1 MELVVLHD
9 VQNAF
14 NSTWVR
20 VANTQGISD
29 IHIGDRF
36 REQGF
41 GPGAEELE
49 VAGINISA
57 VGGASQLFFN
67 RAANATKPEVHRLG
81 AVFHMVGMGKPAT
94 VDPAYQPLRETVG
107 VGSAVNLSDAPTNG
121 TSSAEVAP
129 KRGRGRPPGS
139 KNRAKPTVEFP
150 PGF

>member
-1 MELVVLHD
+1 
-9 VQNAF
+9 
-14 NSTWVR
+14 VR
-20 VANTQGISD
+20 IANTHGVAD

-49 VAGINISA
+49 VAGVNISQ

-81 AVFHMVGMGKPAT
+81 AVFNQVGIKVGAA

-107 VGSAVNLSDAPTNG
+107 VTDATNF
-121 TSSAEVAP
+121 TAPPAYSVSEEVVPP

-139 KNRAKPTVEFP
+139 KNRPKAEVAFPT
-150 PGF
+150 GF